1 MEYIKTK
8 ISSNKL
14 KPQKEKVYRVSM
26 IALRQLE
33 KLEHDL
39 LKLMLKQQN
48 ILKFSILNLF
58 EEGMESAKLH
68 STLSTL

>member
-58 EEGMESAKLH
+58 EEGMEGAKLH

>member
-48 ILKFSILNLF
+48 ILKFNILNLF
-58 EEGMESAKLH
+58 EEGMEGAKLH